1 MFTRDNK
8 VFADTY
14 KYLKH
19 KTNPAVGL
27 VIKGEEKDIEELDMT
42 LPIKIELKGN
52 LVTWENGKLAI
63 IPNKMEYA
71 SIKEQIIKSRYSN
84 DEQLAI
90 MLNKDL
96 SNDGL
101 KFYNRMQEWRD
112 FAGELARVIDEEGYQ
127 AITALEV
134 AKEKKIAEILAYDS
148 SSNVNSFTI
157 GGIETWI
164 DKATRVGLKLRFDA
178 EKRLG
183 RTETTLWHN
192 SIQFPLP
199 LEGPVTALDML
210 DGIELY
216 ASACY
221 DNTQQHLSNVKAL
234 DSVVEIESYDYT
246 IGYPEKLN
254 F

>member
-1 MFTRDNK
+1 MFTKGDK
-8 VFADTY
+8 IYADTY
-14 KYLKH
+14 KYLRH
-19 KTNPAVGL
+19 KTNPVVGL
-27 VIKGEEKDIEELDMT
+27 VIKGNESEIEEVDMT
-42 LPIKIELKGN
+42 LPIQVVVKGN
-52 LVTWENGKLAI
+52 LITWENDKLAF
-63 IPNKMEYA
+63 IPHKMEYA
-71 SIKEQIIKSRYSN
+71 SIKEQIIKNRYSN

-90 MLNKDL
+90 ILNKDL
-96 SNDGL
+96 SEDGL

-112 FAGELARVIDEEGYQ
+112 FAGELARIVDEEGYQ

-134 AKEKKIAEILAYDS
+134 AKEKKITEILAYDS

-157 GGIETWI
+157 SGIETWI

-192 SIQFPLP
+192 GIQFPLP
-199 LEGPVTALDML
+199 LEGPITALDML

-221 DNTQQHLSNVKAL
+221 DNTQRHLSNVRAL